1 MEDSIR
7 NLEDQI
13 MFSIRNRFNQLEKE
27 NKDNLN
33 YFLKRVNDLEIEVV
47 NIKGPL
53 MDQLQD
59 FKNESEGFAREL
71 NRLQVN
77 YRDLVGDF
85 LKTLDTKLK

>member
-27 NKDNLN
+27 NKESLN
-33 YFLKRVNDLEIEVV
+33 YLLKRVTDLEIEVV

>member
-27 NKDNLN
+27 NKESLN
-33 YFLKRVNDLEIEVV
+33 YLLKRVNDLEIEVV